1 MANQRIA
8 RRYAVALHDSAVEA
22 GKDEQ
27 VQEDMKA
34 IHRILQSSKE
44 LRTVVK
50 SPVIQHW
57 KKKAAFKEIF
67 ENSVSPMTA
76 GFIQLLTE
84 KGRESSLEQI
94 VVVFNELYNG
104 EKNLLPVE
112 ITTAVTMDEDLRTK
126 LLKNL
131 ETRTG
136 KTIIPTFSVNPD
148 LKGGVVLKIGDM
160 VMDGSLRH
168 QLEKM
173 YEEMVA

>member
-1 MANQRIA
+1 MANSRIA

-22 GKDEQ
+22 GTDER
-27 VQEDMKA
+27 VQQDMIS
-34 IHRILQSSKE
+34 IHNILQSSKE
-44 LRTVVK
+44 LRIVVK

-76 GFIQLLTE
+76 KFIDLLTD

-94 VVVFNELYNG
+94 VTVYNDLYNEQKG
-104 EKNLLPVE
+104 LLPVQVS
-112 ITTAVTMDEDLRTK
+112 TAVEMDADLREK
-126 LLKNL
+126 LIKNL
-131 ETRTG
+131 EARTG
-136 KTIIPTFSVNPD
+136 KKILPTFTVNPD
-148 LKGGVVLKIGDM
+148 LKGGVVLQVNDL

-173 YEEMVA
+173 YEEMIA